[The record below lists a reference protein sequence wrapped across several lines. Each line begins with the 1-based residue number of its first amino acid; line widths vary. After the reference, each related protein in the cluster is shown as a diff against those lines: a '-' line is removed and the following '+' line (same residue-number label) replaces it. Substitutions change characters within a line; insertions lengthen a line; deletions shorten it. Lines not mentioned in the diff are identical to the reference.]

1 MKTKKVMATV
11 LSAVTALSM
20 AGGMATTVK
29 ADDVTEITF
38 PTSWVG
44 VSVNTEWFQ
53 DRLEAFNEE
62 YGDSIKVNVE
72 EIAGDQNYVDKLKV
86 LYSSNSL
93 PDTFSTGGYNLI
105 DSMKD
110 QLVDLTD
117 YVDDDWKKLATDTCW
132 DVNSRDGKIYGIP
145 YTRQVIGYF
154 YNKDLFAQ
162 AGIEKPAK
170 TWDEFFEQ
178 CDKLVDAGIT
188 PLSMDTAD
196 SGWVTSLM
204 LGAMIGESDE
214 GEQFMNTMLPT
225 DYNTKEFIDAAT
237 RIQTMFQK
245 YTTPDAVGGKYEN
258 AASNFFMGQTAIIAN
273 GPWMISDF
281 YDTSMVEDGFADKV
295 GTAMYPGD
303 VMYNSGKIGFNVASK
318 DEKTLDATLKFV
330 KFLTNEESQ
339 LKMLEITG
347 DIPAMEGLTSDNVKP
362 LVNEVIANGDK
373 AAHSIND
380 FQSLWYANVV
390 DEISIQ
396 YPLLAQGEITPEEF
410 AQALTDAAQKNGELY
425 DFRGFGRTYLLL
437 KSPEV
442 KNRLKQER

>member
-117 YVDDDWKKLATDTCW
+117 YVDDDWKKLATDACW

-178 CDKLVDAGIT
+178 CDKLLDAGIT

-318 DEKTLDATLKFV
+318 DEKTLDATLTFV

-362 LVNEVIANGDK
+362 FVNEVIANGDK

-410 AQALTDAAQKNGELY
+410 AQALTDAAQKN
-425 DFRGFGRTYLLL
+425 
-437 KSPEV
+437 
-442 KNRLKQER
+442 

>member
-117 YVDDDWKKLATDTCW
+117 YVDDDWKKLATDACW

-178 CDKLVDAGIT
+178 CDKLLDAGIT

-245 YTTPDAVGGKYEN
+245 YTTPDAGGGKYEN
-258 AASNFFMGQTAIIAN
+258 AASNLFMGQTAIIAN

-318 DEKTLDATLKFV
+318 DEKTLDATLTFV

-410 AQALTDAAQKNGELY
+410 AQALTDAAQKN
-425 DFRGFGRTYLLL
+425 
-437 KSPEV
+437 
-442 KNRLKQER
+442 